1 MFPEKAR
8 LEHLKQAP
16 NSRANLMVYLLARV
30 IGIGIDKADM
40 LAQEILS
47 RNPGRPSSR
56 VCRSKNPDPSQGG
69 RGFFLPACFRRPTN
83 RL

>member
-1 MFPEKAR
+1 MTTWFALMQECWSAKAC
-8 LEHLKQAP
+8 
-16 NSRANLMVYLLARV
+16 ANRMVYLRARV